1 MKYAGDRRRT
11 NSYIIIGRVHRLT
24 GTFLSVAADRLP
36 SAVLVD
42 VM

>member
-11 NSYIIIGRVHRLT
+11 NCYITRLT

-42 VM
+42 GM